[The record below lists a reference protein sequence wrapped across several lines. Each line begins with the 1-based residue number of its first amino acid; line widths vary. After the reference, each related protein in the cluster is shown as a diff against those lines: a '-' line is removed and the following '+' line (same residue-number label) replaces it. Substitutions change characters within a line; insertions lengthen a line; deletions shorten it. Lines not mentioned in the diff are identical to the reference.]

1 MAERLQQSHGMGLKN
16 VGGMRM
22 ETQNGP
28 GSCPPRSVRLLL
40 VDDEPDILE
49 IVAQYME
56 TAGYSVL
63 TAQSGV
69 AALALLDRDP
79 NVDLIVSDL
88 SMPGMDGVQLIQ
100 RAQRRRPQLPAI
112 ILTGLAEN
120 GAEASLGQVI
130 RGPFAILPK
139 PINANQL
146 ADRVAKLLDD
156 AQRAELKP
164 LA

>member
-1 MAERLQQSHGMGLKN
+1 
-16 VGGMRM
+16 M
-22 ETQNGP
+22 ETQNRL
-28 GSCPPRSVRLLL
+28 GSCPPRGARILL

-56 TAGYSVL
+56 AAGHSVL

-69 AALALLDRDP
+69 AALALLDKDP
-79 NVDLIVSDL
+79 NVDVIVSDL

-112 ILTGLAEN
+112 ILTGLAEK
-120 GAEASLGQVI
+120 GAEGSLGQI
-130 RGPFAILPK
+130 ISGPFAILPK
-139 PINANQL
+139 PINAKHL
-146 ADRVAKLLDD
+146 TDHVTKLIDES
-156 AQRAELKP
+156 QRAEPKP

>member
-1 MAERLQQSHGMGLKN
+1 MK
-16 VGGMRM
+16 
-22 ETQNGP
+22 TQNRP
-28 GSCPPRSVRLLL
+28 SDCPPRGARILL

-49 IVAQYME
+49 IVAQHME
-56 TAGYSVL
+56 AAGYSVL
-63 TAQSGV
+63 TAQSGA
-69 AALALLDRDP
+69 AALALLHRDA

-100 RAQRRRPQLPAI
+100 RAQRRRPRLPAI

-120 GAEASLGQVI
+120 GAEGSLGQVI
-130 RGPFAILPK
+130 SGPFAVLRK
-139 PINANQL
+139 PINASQL

-156 AQRAELKP
+156 SQPAEAKP